1 MKLYRVTNKRFADVF
16 TGRGASFDDGARWNS
31 AGHPVIYF
39 ALDMGTA
46 LVEAANYHP
55 TPRLVPASH
64 CKAIYNV
71 APDVA
76 IQRLDL
82 QTLPDDWQTMPY
94 PQSTQRIGD
103 EFLQSQEALLL
114 LVPSVAVGIGE
125 LSVAVAN
132 PRHPQISQIT
142 LGQIIQPVYSP
153 RMFSGLRA

>member
-1 MKLYRVTNKRFADVF
+1 MKLYRVTNKCFADVYS
-16 TGRGASFDDGARWNS
+16 GRGASFDDGARWNS

-71 APDVA
+71 SPEIA
-76 IQRLDL
+76 IKRLD
-82 QTLPDDWQTMPY
+82 QQQLPEDWQTMPY
-94 PQSTQRIGD
+94 PQSTQQIGD
-103 EFLQSQEALLL
+103 EFLQSQQALLL

-132 PRHPQISQIT
+132 PLHPQISHIT
-142 LGQIIQPVYSP
+142 LEEIIQPVYSP
-153 RMFSGLRA
+153 RMFSGLRS